1 MTKSV
6 SLLNNGGMTV
16 SDLPSVEERVERLST
31 ASLRRVV
38 EPETDL
44 EGSVGPGMVIPRELL
59 TVVDLDLDLS
69 EADWERLSRE
79 ELASI
84 LDAGVR
90 FESYLMAGFGL
101 YIARQPQLADARVRY
116 TLHEVGEETRHSRLF
131 VRVIDQLQPTAV
143 NPFTSGI
150 FQLMDRV
157 LGTPLLNWTALFC
170 VLVLTGEEAP
180 DRIQKRSSE
189 HPDTDPFV
197 RALNKYHRLE
207 EARHLSFA
215 RMLLPEEWAKA
226 SRLQRWFVRRLAPYM
241 MEGAIDSLVHPGV
254 YATVGLP
261 GWRTWN
267 VVRKTPSRRQLK
279 AESMQPILA
288 QLLEIG
294 AFRRVPKAWQRACAV
309 DARGHAR

>member
-1 MTKSV
+1 MTLLGDRSV
-6 SLLNNGGMTV
+6 
-16 SDLPSVEERVERLST
+16 PSGDARVGTDERVERLST
-31 ASLRRVV
+31 ASLRRVI

-44 EGSVGPGMVIPRELL
+44 SGSVGPGMVIPRDLL
-59 TVVDLDLDLS
+59 SVVDLDLDLS
-69 EADWERLSRE
+69 EADWVRLSRE

-101 YIARQPQLADARVRY
+101 FIARQPHLVDPRVRY

-131 VRVIDQLQPTAV
+131 VRVIEQLQPTAA
-143 NPFTSGI
+143 NPFTKGI
-150 FQLMDRV
+150 FQLGDR
-157 LGTPLLNWTALFC
+157 LIGTPLLNWTALFC

-197 RALNKYHRLE
+197 RAVNKYHRLE

-215 RMLLPEEWAKA
+215 RILLPEQWAKA
-226 SRLQRWFVRRLAPYM
+226 SRFQRMFVRRLAPYM

-261 GWRTWN
+261 AWRTWMA
-267 VVRKTPSRRQLK
+267 VRKTPSRRQLK
-279 AESMQPILA
+279 AESMRPILS
-288 QLLEIG
+288 QLLDLG

-309 DARGHAR
+309 DAHGRARP